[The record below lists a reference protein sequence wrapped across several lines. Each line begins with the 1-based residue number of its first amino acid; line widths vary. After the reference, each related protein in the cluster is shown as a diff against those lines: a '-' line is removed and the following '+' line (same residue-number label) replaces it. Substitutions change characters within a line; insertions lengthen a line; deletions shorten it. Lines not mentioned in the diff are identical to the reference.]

1 MGQPRLEAGARVWV
15 ATNHGV
21 IGGGEVML
29 LRIAEALRE
38 LSVDVTVL
46 APSHP
51 SAVVE
56 EARRLDLPVEV
67 LDAHDRLSWMFALRA
82 WDRRHRDGLLW
93 CNGLGPAVATA
104 GFANRIVHLHQHPTR
119 LNRVLAA
126 IARRGARETV
136 VPSHDMLRSV
146 RGARVIPNWTLPFR
160 ASERRRAE
168 GEPFVVG
175 YLGRLSADKGVHVL
189 AEAMRMLEERRPGEF
204 RLRLG
209 GLARFVRKKGRVP
222 VETALAAVESITDKL
237 GWVAPADLFD
247 SIDLLVVPS
256 VAPESFGLTA
266 AEAMAAR
273 VPVVVTD
280 AGALPEVVG
289 RDHHLV
295 APAGGATA
303 LADRI
308 EAVAD
313 GRTKG
318 LVDDL
323 FERWAAVHS
332 PEAGRERVAA
342 LVEDLGLADRA
353 RVPSS

>member
-1 MGQPRLEAGARVWV
+1 MGHPRLEAGARVWV

-56 EARRLDLPVEV
+56 EARNLGLQVEV
-67 LDAHDRLSWMFALRA
+67 LDAHDRLSWMLALRS

-104 GFANRIVHLHQHPTR
+104 GFANRVVHLHQHPTR
-119 LNRVLAA
+119 LNRILAA
-126 IARRGARETV
+126 LARIGARETL

-146 RGARVIPNWTLPFR
+146 RGARVLPNWTLPFR
-160 ASERRRAE
+160 AATRQREE
-168 GEPFVVG
+168 GAPFVVG

-189 AEAMRMLEERRPGEF
+189 AEAMRLLEERRPGAF

-209 GLARFVRKKGRVP
+209 GLARFVRKKGRAP
-222 VETALAAVESITDKL
+222 VEAALAAVEPITEKL
-237 GWVAPADLFD
+237 GWVAPSDLFD
-247 SIDLLVVPS
+247 SIDVLVVPS
-256 VAPESFGLTA
+256 IAPESFGLTA

-289 RDHHLV
+289 RAHDLV

-313 GRTKG
+313 GRVSD
-318 LVDDL
+318 LVEDQYA
-323 FERWAAVHS
+323 RWSAVHS
-332 PEAGRERVAA
+332 PDAGRERVAA
-342 LVEDLGLADRA
+342 LIEDLGIAERSP
-353 RVPSS
+353 VPSV